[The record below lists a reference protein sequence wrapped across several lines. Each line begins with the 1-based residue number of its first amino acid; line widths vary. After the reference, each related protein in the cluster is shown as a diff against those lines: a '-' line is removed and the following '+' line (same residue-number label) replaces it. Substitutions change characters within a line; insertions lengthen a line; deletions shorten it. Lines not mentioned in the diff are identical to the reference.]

1 MNEWMKTF
9 LNIFLF
15 SIGAKMFKKFMEFK
29 DFIHV
34 PFCKYI
40 LALVPIP
47 DLSQ

>member
-29 DFIHV
+29 D
-34 PFCKYI
+34 I
-40 LALVPIP
+40 LTLVPIP